1 MPNRRKEELSSS
13 PSRFETSDDEVSRER
28 SREAS
33 EDEEG
38 SEKSPEHDKPEGTD
52 HLKEHY
58 ASRKRL
64 DRKETTLTLRH

>member
-1 MPNRRKEELSSS
+1 MPGSGSGSGTRWAL
-13 PSRFETSDDEVSRER
+13 ETSDDEVSRER

>member
-52 HLKEHY
+52 YLKEHY